1 MTIIR
6 RTLGLK
12 PAAVQKPESVQ
23 VHPPPP
29 QPVFRLREKE
39 TLAYFVASALT
50 GLLSGCMPRTSIKDE
65 EFNARSS
72 EVDIDGERIE
82 SLCETAAKIG
92 WRMFKEYKAIVRK
105 AEAVTQLENK
115 I

>member
-6 RTLGLK
+6 RTPGLK
-12 PAAVQKPESVQ
+12 TAAVQKPESVP

-50 GLLSGCMPRTSIKDE
+50 GLLAGCMPETNFKDE
-65 EFNARSS
+65 ECNCTSS

-82 SLCETAAKIG
+82 SLCETAARIG
-92 WRMFKEYKAIVRK
+92 WRTFKEYKALVRK
-105 AEAVTQLENK
+105 AEAVKQLESK